1 MSNRFPLIINQ
12 TAKQIQEL
20 PSGDN
25 LDMTN
30 SDLVNVSNVTIVND
44 LTVGGNIV
52 GNITG
57 STTFGNVIV
66 TGNIESDLLPSPT
79 EVYNLGSADQRWN
92 EIYLAGGTIN
102 LGDATIQANATAII
116 FTNPV
121 GGVTEFSGVNGD
133 LSVTDLFASNLIFTS
148 ANIAANGNVS
158 GGNINS
164 TGNIS
169 GNNVN
174 TFNILAEN
182 VTTGNVNTFN
192 MFVENVTAGNVNAA
206 TVSTGNLA
214 VAIITSLDG
223 SSTIDVDEDI
233 DVTGNVI
240 AANFSTLG
248 NVSANGIVVATIT
261 ATNLIGTLS
270 TAAQPNVTSVGTLTS
285 LNVTGNI
292 TGGNVSGT
300 NLTGTLS
307 TAAQPNVTS
316 VGTLTSLNVTGN
328 ITGGNL
334 ITAGVVQTANLIV
347 DGIESVGTLNVSGNT
362 VISGNLTVS
371 GTTFT
376 ANVQSITVAD
386 PVLGLGSGANGDPL
400 VTNDGLDRGIKMFYY
415 TDAEYIAFMGYKN
428 SEGKMLSAAN
438 VSISNNVVT
447 VNSLGTTVVGTLEST
462 MIDSVGNISGDNI
475 IGNNISTVGTVIAT
489 GNITG
494 GNLLTGG
501 LIQSTGNITGGN
513 LVTVGQVSATGNV
526 NGNFFIGNGAL
537 LTGIDATS
545 IQNGNS
551 NVRVTLNS
559 NVAVSV
565 AGNANV
571 GVFTGTGLVVTGSI
585 EATNGFIGL
594 DATSIANGSANVR
607 TFLNGNVT
615 VSAAGSANV
624 LVVTGTGANV
634 EGTLTATGNIT
645 GGNLITAGLVSL
657 VSITKTGSNGVG
669 NIGQS
674 DNTFDTVFARATSA
688 LYADLAELYTAD
700 AEYAPGTVLVF
711 GGSAE
716 VTESAHSHSARI
728 AGVVSTEP
736 EHIMNSGLTAE
747 YTAAVALVGRVPC
760 RVVGTIQRGDCL
772 ASSDIPGVATALDAI
787 KYQPGAVIGKA
798 LEDYNSTEP
807 GVIEAVIG
815 RL

>member
-1 MSNRFPLIINQ
+1 VSNRFPLIINQ

-292 TGGNVSGT
+292 TGGN
-300 NLTGTLS
+300 
-307 TAAQPNVTS
+307 
-316 VGTLTSLNVTGN
+316 
-328 ITGGNL
+328 L

-386 PVLGLGSGANGDPL
+386 PVLGLGSGANGAPL

-798 LEDYNSTEP
+798 LEDYNSTEA

>member
-292 TGGNVSGT
+292 TGGN
-300 NLTGTLS
+300 
-307 TAAQPNVTS
+307 
-316 VGTLTSLNVTGN
+316 
-328 ITGGNL
+328 L

-386 PVLGLGSGANGDPL
+386 PVLGLGSGANGAPL

-798 LEDYNSTEP
+798 LEDYNSTEA